1 MSEKGSKKYT
11 IALLIAVSLSVLVL
25 FVPLSSGLF
34 DIVSVIGSTES
45 NNNTP
50 KKSISVEDYDV
61 MKNCTT
67 DRSKKPTSIEYLTF
81 FNCGRVSE
89 SQNGQTVREF
99 TLIARENQSI
109 EVMDGG
115 YVFKAWT
122 FNGTIPGPTM
132 RMTEGDLVKIT
143 LVNDKNNTHSHSLHM
158 HSIHPGEIDGV
169 EGKGIVAP
177 GESFTYEFVAQPYG
191 VYPYHCHVSPVAD
204 HISRGLY
211 GMLIIDPKEPRPQ
224 MPEMVMMM
232 NGYDFNYDME
242 GPAFIPTAEEAVNNE
257 MPDVEERDNELYSV
271 NGKAFDYVDHPVE
284 LVAGKEYRIYL
295 VNMLEFDLVN
305 SIHVHGTMFEYYS
318 SGTSKDPQEVNDIV
332 TLGQGDRG
340 ILELSYPYPGRY
352 MFHAHVND
360 FADKG
365 WMSFFNVSGNSSSS
379 SSSSAAITGSG
390 YSSSNNHHP
399 PQQ

>member
-1 MSEKGSKKYT
+1 MPENGSKKYA
-11 IALLIAVSLSVLVL
+11 IALLSATSLSVLIL
-25 FVPLSSGLF
+25 FASLSSGGLSG
-34 DIVSVIGSTES
+34 IVSVIGSTES

-50 KKSISVEDYDV
+50 QMQSVSAEDYDV

-99 TLIARENQSI
+99 TVIATENQTI

-132 RMTEGDLVKIT
+132 RVTEGDLVKIT
-143 LVNDKNNTHSHSLHM
+143 LVNDKNNARSHSIHM
-158 HSIHPGEIDGV
+158 HSIHTSEMDGV

-177 GESFTYEFVAQPYG
+177 GQNFTYEFVAQPFG

-224 MPEMVMMM
+224 MKELAMMM
-232 NGYDFNYDME
+232 NGYDFNLDME

-257 MPDVEERDNELYSV
+257 MPDIEERDNELYSV
-271 NGKAFDYVDHPVE
+271 NGRAFDYVNHPIE
-284 LVAGKEYRIYL
+284 LVAGEEYRIYL

-305 SIHVHGTMFEYYS
+305 SIHIHGSMFEYYP
-318 SGTSKDPQEVNDIV
+318 SGTSKDPEQVNDIV

-352 MFHAHVND
+352 MFHAHIND

-365 WMSFFNVSGNSSSS
+365 WMSFFEVLGNSSSS
-379 SSSSAAITGSG
+379 STAITGS
-390 YSSSNNHHP
+390 SDIISNNHHP
-399 PQQ
+399 LPQQ